1 MASLRFDFSGET
13 VLVTGASRG
22 IGQAVA
28 RGFAA
33 ASAEVYMLAT
43 GSGIEAAAATIAAET
58 GATCHPLSCDITDA
72 AAVRGALAYDRSV
85 SIVVQEAGSGTS
97 ILAWRVSPR

>member
-33 ASAEVYMLAT
+33 AGAEVYMLAT
-43 GSGIEAAAATIAAET
+43 GLGVEAAAATVAAET

-72 AAVRGALAYDRSV
+72 AAVRAALA
-85 SIVVQEAGSGTS
+85 SIGRLDVLVNNAGSS
-97 ILAWRVSPR
+97 ASPR